1 MKIESIILELKN
13 LKIIQDCWDYKKLSG
28 GTTSELYLLQSRY
41 VIKKNEPQVLKAEA
55 VFLEEY
61 SEIQLLPTLIY
72 EEPENNY
79 IVYSYIRG
87 ESIYKRKFKRELLIE
102 LVQNIF
108 NHYKIVET
116 EGVWGW
122 ADEPS
127 STWKDFL
134 LHRASGATTILKG
147 FLSEED
153 HELIYTLINKKGS
166 NTINQPYLLHG
177 DCGVHNFIF
186 EESKLTGVID
196 PTPVIGPRLYDLI
209 YAFCS
214 SPNDLKIETIE
225 AAANTLL
232 EDTKNLYE
240 DVLIGLYLR
249 IATCIKHHP
258 ADFDD
263 YLNAWEFWKRQ
274 IKQEKE
280 AL

>member
-1 MKIESIILELKN
+1 MKIESIILELKK
-13 LKIIQDCWDYKKLSG
+13 LKIIAADCDYKKLSG

-41 VIKKNEPQVLKAEA
+41 VIKQNEPQVLKAEA
-55 VFLEEY
+55 VFLKEY
-61 SEIQLLPTLIY
+61 SENQLLPTLIY
-72 EEPENNY
+72 EEPQNNY
-79 IVYSYIRG
+79 IVYSYIKG
-87 ESIYKRKFKRELLIE
+87 ESIYNRKYKRELLIE

-116 EGVWGW
+116 EGKWGW

-127 STWKDFL
+127 SSWKEFL
-134 LHRASGATTILKG
+134 LQRASGATTILKNS
-147 FLSEED
+147 LTEED
-153 HELIYTLINKKGS
+153 HELIYTLIKNKKS
-166 NTINQPYLLHG
+166 ETVNQPYLLHG

-214 SPNDLKIETIE
+214 SPDDLKIETIE

-240 DVLIGLYLR
+240 DVLIGLTCVSQLVLSITLR
-249 IATCIKHHP
+249 ILMTICMHGNIGK
-258 ADFDD
+258 D
-263 YLNAWEFWKRQ
+263 K
-274 IKQEKE
+274 
-280 AL
+280 

>member
-79 IVYSYIRG
+79 IVYSYIKG

-134 LHRASGATTILKG
+134 LHRAKGATTLLKG

-153 HELIYTLINKKGS
+153 HELIYTLINKNGS

-214 SPNDLKIETIE
+214 SPDDLKIETIE

-258 ADFDD
+258 SDFDD

>member
-13 LKIIQDCWDYKKLSG
+13 LKIIQDGWDYKKLSG
-28 GTTSELYLLQSRY
+28 GTTSELYLIQSRY

-55 VFLEEY
+55 VFLKEY

-72 EEPENNY
+72 DEPQNNY
-79 IVYSYIRG
+79 IVYSYIKG
-87 ESIYKRKFKRELLIE
+87 ESIYKRKYKRELLIE

-108 NHYKIVET
+108 NHYTIVET
-116 EGVWGW
+116 EGDWGW

-127 STWKDFL
+127 SSWKHFL
-134 LHRASGATTILKG
+134 LQRARGATTILKD

-153 HELIYTLINKKGS
+153 HELIYTLINKKES
-166 NTINQPYLLHG
+166 DTINQPYLLHG
-177 DCGVHNFIF
+177 DCGVHNLLF

-214 SPNDLKIETIE
+214 SPDDLNIETIE

-240 DVLIGLYLR
+240 DVVIGLYLR

-258 ADFDD
+258 EDFDD
-263 YLNAWEFWKRQ
+263 YLNAWVFWKRQ
-274 IKQEKE
+274 IKQEKGT
-280 AL
+280 L